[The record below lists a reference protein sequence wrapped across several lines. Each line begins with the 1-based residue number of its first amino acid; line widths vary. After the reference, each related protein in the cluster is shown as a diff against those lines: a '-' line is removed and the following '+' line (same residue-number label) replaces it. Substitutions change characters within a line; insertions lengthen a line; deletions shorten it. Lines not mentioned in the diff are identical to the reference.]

1 MKELK
6 VDIQSKKVYD
16 TIFKHGKKK
25 DKDFFISYAKISQVT
40 GIQST
45 MVSSILRNLTS
56 NGVLNKM
63 NHFNETGGLKAN
75 SYQSTN
81 VVPVAPEP
89 VLKAKNKKM
98 KP

>member
-75 SYQSTN
+75 SYQSTD
-81 VVPVAPEP
+81 VVLVAPEP

>member
-1 MKELK
+1 MTEFK

-25 DKDFFISYAKISQVT
+25 DKNFFISYSKISQIT
-40 GIQST
+40 GIQGT
-45 MVSSILRNLTS
+45 MVSGILRNLTS

-75 SYQSTN
+75 SYQSTD

-89 VLKAKNKKM
+89 VLKLKTKKR